1 MSPRME
7 RCGIPHQRERQER
20 QRGARRQSSPPHRKA
35 RREMPRGRRRH
46 WSPRLKVHRGED
58 ADDHKAAK
66 EEAGKKRTA
75 QLKAP
80 TASKKAKTNKKAS
93 EEPRE
98 NDQEEPHDKDQEE
111 PHEKDQEETHEKDH
125 TQEGEAMDDGLNE
138 HLEKLLA
145 EMDDDGPAEPAGP
158 TRRVRVKRSDA
169 SFFDT
174 PNAKAHPEP
183 PVSES
188 KAAKKQAKKEARKAE
203 KKARKEL
210 ARKKR
215 AEKKAARD
223 ETTTE
228 KESEEEPGPKEASRS
243 RKEPEKTM
251 PSKEEAKVK
260 ENDRPQKAPVREW
273 SQDRQPD
280 TQDGGWYPSCNMK
293 LNPRFFS
300 LPLNERLGFET

>member
-1 MSPRME
+1 
-7 RCGIPHQRERQER
+7 
-20 QRGARRQSSPPHRKA
+20 
-35 RREMPRGRRRH
+35 
-46 WSPRLKVHRGED
+46 
-58 ADDHKAAK
+58 
-66 EEAGKKRTA
+66 
-75 QLKAP
+75 
-80 TASKKAKTNKKAS
+80 
-93 EEPRE
+93 
-98 NDQEEPHDKDQEE
+98 
-111 PHEKDQEETHEKDH
+111 
-125 TQEGEAMDDGLNE
+125 MDDGLNE

-145 EMDDDGPAEPAGP
+145 EMDDDGPAEPAAP
-158 TRRVRVKRSDA
+158 TRRVRIKRSDA

-228 KESEEEPGPKEASRS
+228 KESEEEPGPREASRS